1 MCYQWKGVHHRE
13 VGYAQSVEQL
23 ASGGGGFDS
32 CGGPILGVL
41 NH

>member
-23 ASGGGGFDS
+23 ASEHEVVGLIPVVDQY
-32 CGGPILGVL
+32 LGS
-41 NH
+41 